1 MSGRRVAIAVL
12 AAAAVL
18 AVGALRIAAI
28 DRGALRGPPGA
39 AVEVQGA
46 VTTAPRPADGAV
58 SFELDGRSGRVL
70 VQSREFVEAE
80 IGSIVKVSGRLA
92 APEPWLSGTLRRH
105 GIAMAIEAE
114 RIEPTGERRGGLAGR
129 IEAIRR
135 EIALAPLV
143 RPFVGSSKVASRTTA
158 RGRSSAIVSRIRCS

>member
-58 SFELDGRSGRVL
+58 SFELDGRAGRVL

-80 IGSIVKVSGRLA
+80 IGSIVKVTGRLA

-129 IEAIRR
+129 IDAIRSRAEAGLERGMPER
-135 EIALAPLV
+135 EAALA
-143 RPFVGSSKVASRTTA
+143 RGFVLGQDDRIDTA
-158 RGRSSAIVSRIRCS
+158 TRQD